1 MSRSPY
7 PSASLKSLYR
17 GLNKVELHTL
27 SDGFHKFTVSRL
39 HPWNGSYCR
48 NSGQD
53 LHPKDRG
60 EGEKHSVAWVHCVGQ
75 HVIMFF
81 RWTLPTLTLLE
92 KKLETDEKGQERR
105 KEHDKMCIFFLK
117 NKMTVEMIKW
127 SIITIIHLS
136 GVYLWLKNFNN
147 ISLPLENGK
156 CILFVSLFFQQW
168 IPIVYS
174 KSTRLRV
181 RRSIFPP

>member
-1 MSRSPY
+1 M
-7 PSASLKSLYR
+7 
-17 GLNKVELHTL
+17 
-27 SDGFHKFTVSRL
+27 
-39 HPWNGSYCR
+39 
-48 NSGQD
+48 
-53 LHPKDRG
+53 
-60 EGEKHSVAWVHCVGQ
+60 
-75 HVIMFF
+75 
-81 RWTLPTLTLLE
+81 E

-105 KEHDKMCIFFLK
+105 KKHDKICIFFLK

-181 RRSIFPP
+181 RRSIFSPPSIAFTFLGGKNYFSRLPSSDYRIQQYCVLHGDK